1 MNSVQ
6 MIEPDLVVAAKY
18 LKFKYFEFSYDLG
31 PVHFYFK
38 FKKFYNFFSLFL
50 KNFKNYNKIK
60 TNRTTIYFSLS
71 FHLPFLT
78 ITIVYVYGK
87 VLRQPFKGILRMI
100 VLTLFLAIFFV

>member
-1 MNSVQ
+1 

-18 LKFKYFEFSYDLG
+18 LKFKYLEFSYDLYDLA
-31 PVHFYFK
+31 HFYFK

-78 ITIVYVYGK
+78 TAIVYVYGK